1 MNKRNNTFQN
11 LHGVISKYLLQ
22 RQYLAFP
29 VLVYL
34 VDKKSM
40 GTRLPLKPGE
50 QPLMRPLTHR
60 RIPTVHD
67 PCSVFRNAFY
77 LLFSKQKQH
86 ALQIMER
93 LVQFSPC
100 SNARLQ
106 KGETIMCS
114 ANAGLQSR
122 PLACML
128 GKLWSLQESEGPR
141 AGAIVIARFPSN
153 IRPTKATT
161 DSL

>member
-1 MNKRNNTFQN
+1 
-11 LHGVISKYLLQ
+11 
-22 RQYLAFP
+22 
-29 VLVYL
+29 
-34 VDKKSM
+34 
-40 GTRLPLKPGE
+40 
-50 QPLMRPLTHR
+50 
-60 RIPTVHD
+60 
-67 PCSVFRNAFY
+67 
-77 LLFSKQKQH
+77 
-86 ALQIMER
+86 MER

-153 IRPTKATT
+153 VRPTKATT
-161 DSL
+161 DSLWFSLPQPLVEITTSQIADAFPLSG

>member
-1 MNKRNNTFQN
+1 
-11 LHGVISKYLLQ
+11 
-22 RQYLAFP
+22 
-29 VLVYL
+29 
-34 VDKKSM
+34 
-40 GTRLPLKPGE
+40 
-50 QPLMRPLTHR
+50 
-60 RIPTVHD
+60 
-67 PCSVFRNAFY
+67 
-77 LLFSKQKQH
+77 
-86 ALQIMER
+86 MER